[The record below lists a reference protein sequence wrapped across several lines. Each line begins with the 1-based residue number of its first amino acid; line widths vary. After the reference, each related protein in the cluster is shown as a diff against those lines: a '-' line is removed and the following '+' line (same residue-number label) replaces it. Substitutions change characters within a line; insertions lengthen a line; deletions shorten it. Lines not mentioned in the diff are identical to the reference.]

1 MPCACASCTIY
12 PDGRT
17 LLKAFAQVEPGRFD
31 AILMDVQMTAM
42 NGLDATRE
50 IRRGKNP
57 LGRTIPIIAM
67 TANAFSSDKQACL
80 DAGMNA
86 HVVPTKQAPPP
97 RSQPATNLQP
107 ITLPSWPTCQ
117 LAPLVSLSTRRLAH
131 LLAYPLATRQNPLQ
145 HARHANPP
153 QAKRPIKPP

>member
-1 MPCACASCTIY
+1 
-12 PDGRT
+12 
-17 LLKAFAQVEPGRFD
+17 
-31 AILMDVQMTAM
+31 M

-67 TANAFSSDKQACL
+67 TANTFSSDKQACL

-107 ITLPSWPTCQ
+107 ITLPSWPICRVAQ
-117 LAPLVSLSTRRLAH
+117 LADSVH
-131 LLAYPLATRQNPLQ
+131 LLAYRLADLPTC
-145 HARHANPP
+145 
-153 QAKRPIKPP
+153 